1 MVEHVSRS
9 HEVPSSNLGRLLLHF
24 KVSINVVIFF
34 VVLRI
39 LVVVRAI
46 LLPTLLPQSP
56 RSASA
61 VELSFCRISSTLSL
75 STYIPHP
82 AILCLGISPRA
93 RPSELQAHVKWD
105 TQCLSQGH
113 RKVISSVL
121 LTRTFVTRTFVSVR
135 FRATRPFLNKTP
147 SSTT

>member
-75 STYIPHP
+75 STYIPHQ
-82 AILCLGISPRA
+82 ATSCLGIYPEPA
-93 RPSELQAHVKWD
+93 E
-105 TQCLSQGH
+105 
-113 RKVISSVL
+113 
-121 LTRTFVTRTFVSVR
+121 
-135 FRATRPFLNKTP
+135 
-147 SSTT
+147 